1 MIDTVAGR
9 SDRNPDPSGAEQ
21 SPLLEAR
28 GLTQH
33 FRVGGLFSRKMLH
46 AVDDVDLVIYPRE
59 IVALVGESGSGKSTV
74 ARLLAG
80 IYKPTGGEI
89 TYRGRSME
97 SMRQNLKDY
106 RRHVQMVFQDPYS
119 SLNPVFRA
127 AHGIF
132 RALKLHRPDLS
143 RRDRVQEAEKIV
155 QLVGLTPADEFLRK
169 YPYELSGGQRQRY
182 GFAQALACGPELIL
196 ADEPVSMLD
205 VSIRTGVLNLMTD
218 LCRREGVSFLYI
230 THDIASARYVADRL
244 LVMYAGRVV
253 EEGPTE
259 DVLQHPKHP
268 YTQLLLS
275 AVPDPRAEM
284 EEIPAVDMSEPP
296 RIIDPGEGCRFRW
309 RCPYRVAV
317 CDRVTPPLRTLRPQH
332 RAACH
337 VAQSE
342 LPDEAKVTPQS
353 PLASP

>member
-1 MIDTVAGR
+1 MIGSSARR
-9 SDRNPDPSGAEQ
+9 SNTSPDPAPAE
-21 SPLLEAR
+21 PLLEAR
-28 GLTQH
+28 GLTRH
-33 FRVGGLFSRKMLH
+33 FRVGGPFSRRVLH
-46 AVDDVDLVIYPRE
+46 AVDDVDLVIGPRE

-80 IYKPTGGEI
+80 IYPPTAGEI
-89 TYRGRSME
+89 LFRGRPLSAMG
-97 SMRQNLKDY
+97 DY

-127 AHGIF
+127 SHGIF
-132 RALKLHRPDLS
+132 RSLALYRRDLS
-143 RRDRVQEAEKIV
+143 RRARMEEAEKIL
-155 QLVGLTPADEFLRK
+155 QMVGLSPAEEFLRK

-182 GFAQALACGPELIL
+182 GFAQALACGPQVIL

-218 LCRREGVSFLYI
+218 LCRRQGVSFLYI

-244 LVMYAGRVV
+244 MVMYAGRVV

-275 AVPDPRAEM
+275 AVPDPHVDTY
-284 EEIPAVDMSEPP
+284 EERPLDVSEPP
-296 RIIDPGEGCRFRW
+296 RVIDPGEGCRFRW
-309 RCPYRVAV
+309 RCPYSVEI
-317 CDRVTPPLRTLRPQH
+317 CDRVTPELQLLRPEH

-342 LPDEAKVTPQS
+342 MPES
-353 PLASP
+353 LANG

>member
-1 MIDTVAGR
+1 MIDTSASL
-9 SDRNPDPSGAEQ
+9 SDRSPDPATGE
-21 SPLLEAR
+21 PLLEAR

-33 FRVGGLFSRKMLH
+33 FRVGGLFSRKLLH

-80 IYKPTGGEI
+80 IYKPTAGEI
-89 TYRGRSME
+89 IYRGRSLT
-97 SMRQNLKDY
+97 SMRHNLRSY
-106 RRHVQMVFQDPYS
+106 RSRVQMVFQDPYS

-127 AHGIF
+127 SHGIF
-132 RALKLHRPDLS
+132 RSLKLHRQELG
-143 RRDRVQEAEKIV
+143 RRDRVREAEKIV
-155 QLVGLTPADEFLRK
+155 QLVGLTPADEYLRK

-182 GFAQALACGPELIL
+182 GFAQALACGPDLIL

-275 AVPDPRAEM
+275 AVPDPHADT
-284 EEIPAVDMSEPP
+284 EEAPPVDLTEPP
-296 RIIDPGEGCRFRW
+296 RVIDPGEGCRFRW
-309 RCPYRVAV
+309 RCPYRVEI
-317 CDRVTPPLRTLRPQH
+317 CDRVTPPLRTLRPHH

-342 LPDEAKVTPQS
+342 MPEDIQIRRQP

>member
-1 MIDTVAGR
+1 
-9 SDRNPDPSGAEQ
+9 
-21 SPLLEAR
+21 
-28 GLTQH
+28 
-33 FRVGGLFSRKMLH
+33 
-46 AVDDVDLVIYPRE
+46 
-59 IVALVGESGSGKSTV
+59 
-74 ARLLAG
+74 
-80 IYKPTGGEI
+80 
-89 TYRGRSME
+89 
-97 SMRQNLKDY
+97 
-106 RRHVQMVFQDPYS
+106 MVFQDPYS

-127 AHGIF
+127 SRGIF
-132 RALKLHRPDLS
+132 RSLKLHRKELNRTQ
-143 RRDRVQEAEKIV
+143 RREEAERIV
-155 QLVGLTPADEFLRK
+155 QMVGLSPPEEFLRK

-218 LCRREGVSFLYI
+218 LRDRQGLSFLYI

-275 AVPDPRAEM
+275 AVPDPHIDAQET
-284 EEIPAVDMSEPP
+284 PPVDSSEPP
-296 RIIDPGEGCRFRW
+296 RVINPGEGCRFRW
-309 RCPYRVAV
+309 RCPYRVEV
-317 CDRVTPPLRTLRPQH
+317 CDRVTPELRLLRPEH

-337 VAQSE
+337 VAESE
-342 LPDEAKVTPQS
+342 LPNDAPVRPALPPVPQ
-353 PLASP
+353 